1 MESNIEEMNKKYS
14 SPAIKV
20 IKLELT
26 SFVTTS
32 IYWNPTGKE
41 EDKMGTHDENDD
53 LEDDDI
59 E

>member
-1 MESNIEEMNKKYS
+1 MKRKYS

-26 SFVTTS
+26 SFMTNS
-32 IYWNPTGKE
+32 FYWNPTGKKE
-41 EDKMGTHDENDD
+41 GKKDGYNEDPDD
-53 LEDDDI
+53 PIDDDQI

>member
-1 MESNIEEMNKKYS
+1 MKKKYS

-26 SFVTTS
+26 SFMTNS
-32 IYWNPTGKE
+32 LYWNPTGKK
-41 EDKMGTHDENDD
+41 EDKMGMHYEDPDDPLEND
-53 LEDDDI
+53 EI

>member
-1 MESNIEEMNKKYS
+1 MNKKYS

-26 SFVTTS
+26 SFMTNS
-32 IYWNPTGKE
+32 FYWNPTGKE
-41 EDKMGTHDENDD
+41 EDKMGMRDEADYS
-53 LEDDDI
+53 LEDDEI

>member
-1 MESNIEEMNKKYS
+1 MNKKYS

-26 SFVTTS
+26 SFMTNS
-32 IYWNPTGKE
+32 FYWNPTGKK
-41 EDKMGTHDENDD
+41 EDKKGMHYEEEAPEDPI
-53 LEDDDI
+53 DDDQI

>member
-1 MESNIEEMNKKYS
+1 MKRKYS

-26 SFVTTS
+26 SFMTTS
-32 IYWNPTGKE
+32 FYWNPTGKE
-41 EDKMGTHDENDD
+41 EDKMGTHDEKPDD
-53 LEDDDI
+53 YLEDDDI

>member
-1 MESNIEEMNKKYS
+1 MKKKYS

-26 SFVTTS
+26 SFMTNS
-32 IYWNPTGKE
+32 LYWNPTGKK
-41 EDKMGTHDENDD
+41 EDKMGTHDEADD
-53 LEDDDI
+53 PIEDDEI

>member
-1 MESNIEEMNKKYS
+1 MKRKYS

-26 SFVTTS
+26 SFMTNS
-32 IYWNPTGKE
+32 FYWNPTGKK
-41 EDKMGTHDENDD
+41 DGKMGTHDEKPDD
-53 LEDDDI
+53 YLEDDDI

>member
-1 MESNIEEMNKKYS
+1 MNKKYS

-26 SFVTTS
+26 SFMTNS
-32 IYWNPTGKE
+32 FYWNPTGKE
-41 EDKMGTHDENDD
+41 EDKMDGHNEDPDNPIDEDQ
-53 LEDDDI
+53 I

>member
-1 MESNIEEMNKKYS
+1 MKKKYS

-26 SFVTTS
+26 SFMTNS

-41 EDKMGTHDENDD
+41 EDKMGTNDEDPDNPIN
-53 LEDDDI
+53 ENQI